1 MGKLRFLLLSASSG
15 AGHVRAAEALQR
27 ACAELPGVEAEHVD
41 SLNYTTRLFR
51 QLYSRAYLELVDHAP
66 EVLGWLYDHFDRP
79 WAHMRRRLA
88 LDRLNTVRFVR
99 LLERFQPDVCL
110 STHFLPAEI
119 VSWLIAK
126 KRLRT
131 RHAVVVTDM
140 DVHAMW
146 LCRNFDYYFVA
157 REETRQ
163 HLLALGLPPEKV
175 VVSGIP
181 IDPVFARPKDRA
193 AMRSKHGLAADRPVL
208 LVSVGGFGVG
218 PAEKVVDRLL
228 ALERPAQVAAI
239 AGRNERLKKSLEALG
254 GRRPASPVRLTV
266 TGFTTEMDE
275 WMAAADLLVGKA
287 GGLTCSEA
295 LARALPMV
303 IINPIP
309 GQEERNSDYLLE
321 NGAALKCNNLP
332 ALPYKIASLLEN
344 PARLEQMRAAARALA
359 HPEAAR
365 AIVGRMAA
373 LAARPSSGAAR

>member
-41 SLNYTTRLFR
+41 SLKYTTRLFR

-66 EVLGWLYDHFDRP
+66 ELLGWLYDHFDRP
-79 WAHMRRRLA
+79 WANMRRRLA
-88 LDRLNTVRFVR
+88 LDRLNTRKFA
-99 LLERFQPDVCL
+99 LLIERFQPDACL

-131 RHAVVVTDM
+131 RHAVVVTDV

-163 HLLALGLPPEKV
+163 HLMALGFPPEKV

-181 IDPVFARPKDRA
+181 IDPVFAQPKDRA
-193 AMRSKHGLAADRPVL
+193 AVRQKHGLAAGLPVL
-208 LVSVGGFGVG
+208 LVSAGGFGVG

-228 ALERPAQVAAI
+228 ALERPAQAVAI
-239 AGRNERLKKSLEALG
+239 AGRNERLKKSLEALAA
-254 GRRPASPVRLTV
+254 RRPASPVRLVV

-275 WMAAADLLVGKA
+275 WMAAADLLIGKA
-287 GGLTCSEA
+287 GGLTSSEA
-295 LARALPMV
+295 LARGLPMM

-321 NGAALKCNNLP
+321 GGAAVKCNNLP
-332 ALPYKIASLLEN
+332 ALPYKIASLLDN
-344 PARLEQMRAAARALA
+344 PVRLDLMRAACGLLA
-359 HPEAAR
+359 HPHAAR
-365 AIVGRMAA
+365 EIVRRMVA
-373 LAARPSSGAAR
+373 LAEGRLSHAL